1 MEYAAYKK
9 NDIVTVRIDDIGND
23 GEGIG
28 KVDGYTLF
36 VKDAVIGDTVKARI
50 TKCKKN
56 YGYARVEKVV
66 TPSSFRV
73 EPKCR
78 FHRQCGGCQI
88 QAMSY
93 ERQLAFKQQKVRNN
107 LIRIGGLAEDAIDRI
122 MEPIIGME
130 EPWNYRNK
138 AQYPV
143 GYDKNGNPVV
153 GFYAGRTHDII
164 ANTDCALGAREN
176 KEILEAVLDYMR
188 ENHVTAYRETDGTG
202 LVRHVLIRTG
212 FSTGQI
218 MVCLV
223 INGKKLPVEDKLVD
237 KLRGLELGE
246 QKHIVSI
253 AVSVNEERTNVIM
266 GKEIRV
272 LWGSER
278 IEDRLRILKVARNI
292 ENVVQKSGLTKP
304 SALDEEVYDMP
315 EYDFVETGEQIT
327 FQISLLSFYQ
337 VNPSQTEK
345 LYSLALE
352 YAGLTGNGTVWD
364 LYCGIGTI
372 SLFMAKKAKQVY
384 GVEVI
389 PQAIEDAKEN
399 AHINGIDNVRFYVGK
414 AEEVLP
420 VFYERGGQEGGTG
433 VSEEMSDVGS
443 ETVGEDNLGMRHP
456 DVIVVDPP
464 RKGCDE
470 KCLETMLAMQ
480 PERIVYVSCDS
491 ATLARD
497 LKILVE
503 GGYELKRVRAVDQF
517 GHSVHVETVCLLSKL
532 KVDHHIEVEL
542 NLDEMDLTAAESKAT
557 YEEIKAYVK
566 EQTGLQVSNL
576 YIAQV
581 KRKCGIIERVNYNLP
596 KSEDSRQPKCP
607 PEKEEAIKVAL
618 EYFKMI

>member
-1 MEYAAYKK
+1 MGRDDMENAAYKK
-9 NDIVTVRIDDIGND
+9 NDIVAVTIDDVGND

-78 FHRQCGGCQI
+78 YHRQCGGCQI

-93 ERQLAFKQQKVRNN
+93 DRQLVFKQEKVRNN
-107 LIRIGGLAEDAIDRI
+107 LLRIGGFAEDVIDRI
-122 MEPIIGME
+122 MEPIVGME

-143 GYDKNGNPVV
+143 GYNKNGDLVV

-164 ANTDCALGAREN
+164 ANTDCALGAKEN
-176 KEILEAVLDYMR
+176 RLILEAVLSYMKEKR
-188 ENHVTAYRETDGTG
+188 VTAYRENDGTG

-212 FSTGQI
+212 FASGQI

-223 INGKKLPVEDKLVD
+223 INGKKLPAEDKLVE
-237 KLRGLELGE
+237 KLRGLELGDGRR
-246 QKHIVSI
+246 IVSI

-266 GKEIRV
+266 GKEIRT
-272 LWGSER
+272 LWGSEQ
-278 IEDRLRILKVARNI
+278 IEDSIRVLRVEAGTG
-292 ENVVQKSGLTKP
+292 VMA
-304 SALDEEVYDMP
+304 SALEDG
-315 EYDFVETGEQIT
+315 FVETGEEVT
-327 FQISLLSFYQ
+327 FRISPLSFYQ
-337 VNPSQTEK
+337 VNPRQTEK
-345 LYSLALE
+345 LYSLALD
-352 YAGLTGNGTVWD
+352 YAGLTGNETVWD

-389 PQAIEDAKEN
+389 PQAIEDAQEN
-399 AHINGIDNVRFYVGK
+399 ARINEIDNVRFYVGK

-420 VFYERGGQEGGTG
+420 AFYEQMG
-433 VSEEMSDVGS
+433 
-443 ETVGEDNLGMRHP
+443 HP

-470 KCLETMLAMQ
+470 KCLETMLAMR

-497 LKILVE
+497 LKILAE
-503 GGYELKRVRAVDQF
+503 GGYELKKVRAVDQF
-517 GHSVHVETVCLLSKL
+517 GHSVHVECV
-532 KVDHHIEVEL
+532 V
-542 NLDEMDLTAAESKAT
+542 MMQ
-557 YEEIKAYVK
+557 Y
-566 EQTGLQVSNL
+566 
-576 YIAQV
+576 
-581 KRKCGIIERVNYNLP
+581 CG
-596 KSEDSRQPKCP
+596 K
-607 PEKEEAIKVAL
+607 
-618 EYFKMI
+618 